1 MPQLVVT
8 ELLRGVITPFGH
20 GLWTAILGGVLFS
33 SSSREHFVVT
43 GRLILAYLGV
53 SLLHAFWDG
62 RHVIALLLTVLLTG
76 AP

>member
-1 MPQLVVT
+1 M
-8 ELLRGVITPFGH
+8 
-20 GLWTAILGGVLFS
+20 LFS

-62 RHVIALLLTVLLTG
+62 MHVIALLLTVLLTG